1 MAAGDWL
8 SNTGCGWLLVW
19 PAGDAAALD
28 AAALLPVTSS
38 SNRWSLG
45 RRWIASPAAMETASS
60 RFRVVTTPPLLTH
73 VSAPRHLSEKESSPS
88 SLVTEISACSRLT
101 RGSITPPR
109 PRPTTFAPM
118 ERAIKGK
125 GGAGRRKPTAGRSED
140 IAKRARETCKVEAR
154 GNNNRLRRSRSYN
167 PLVEAAFEAPRHA
180 SGCGETLSA
189 FGFPEF
195 TSSIL
200 IPCLSPVVLSPW
212 LCKRGAAQ
220 VHSVGHRRSTPT
232 SHRS

>member
-1 MAAGDWL
+1 MD
-8 SNTGCGWLLVW
+8 CGWLLAW

-45 RRWIASPAAMETASS
+45 SRWIASPAAMGTASS

-88 SLVTEISACSRLT
+88 SSVTEISACSRLT

-118 ERAIKGK
+118 ERAIEGK
-125 GGAGRRKPTAGRSED
+125 GGAGRRNPTAARTED
-140 IAKRARETCKVEAR
+140 IREEGAARLAREGGKVR
-154 GNNNRLRRSRSYN
+154 PSGVLTQS
-167 PLVEAAFEAPRHA
+167 LGAAFHGR
-180 SGCGETLSA
+180 ETSFGLWGDP
-189 FGFPEF
+189 FGFR
-195 TSSIL
+195 
-200 IPCLSPVVLSPW
+200 LS
-212 LCKRGAAQ
+212 
-220 VHSVGHRRSTPT
+220 
-232 SHRS
+232 